1 MANAETTIMSG
12 ALEDDKGRRLL
23 PETTAAQV
31 IHTDGESSET
41 KFKRQAGSAN
51 MSATLAASA
60 AKTVVDL
67 SAYITNR
74 SKTSYRL
81 EILAIYGRRRVS
93 GCYRNRGAYRGLCRI
108 LPAGRLCCEGNHDH
122 VSPCINAPG
131 LMGQQG
137 PHERLRGL
145 YYEHYEF
152 LP

>member
-1 MANAETTIMSG
+1 MANAETTIMAG
-12 ALEDDKGRRLL
+12 ALEDNKGRRLL

-81 EILAIYGRRRVS
+81 EILASTADGESPVATVIAELIGDYAVFYRQGVS
-93 GCYRNRGAYRGLCRI
+93 VAKEITVTYRL
-108 LPAGRLCCEGNHDH
+108 
-122 VSPCINAPG
+122 VSMPLA
-131 LMGQQG
+131 
-137 PHERLRGL
+137 
-145 YYEHYEF
+145 
-152 LP
+152 

>member
-67 SAYITNR
+67 SAYIRIGQRRPIGWKSWHLRQTA
-74 SKTSYRL
+74 SLRL
-81 EILAIYGRRRVS
+81 
-93 GCYRNRGAYRGLCRI
+93 
-108 LPAGRLCCEGNHDH
+108 LP
-122 VSPCINAPG
+122 
-131 LMGQQG
+131 
-137 PHERLRGL
+137 
-145 YYEHYEF
+145 
-152 LP
+152 